1 MKELKKGEYPE
12 YESKSKFLI
21 LIRQKRRKN
30 GERRKE
36 NKKEKEFF
44 E

>member
-21 LIRQKRRKN
+21 LIRKKRRKN

-36 NKKEKEFF
+36 NEKKNK
-44 E
+44 